1 MPSFEEVQ
9 QYLVGAARLMLG
21 KPDGLR
27 MLDFSADG
35 FWNSFFAMVV
45 ALPALM
51 IGWVGLAND
60 LDQTSMALGSRLS
73 ILLRIAFI
81 DFAAWTGP
89 LILLGLVISRTSI
102 ADRFARIVVA
112 GNWGSAVIVWFMLP
126 APLLRL
132 LYPAAA
138 GAASI
143 LSLVLFAISMVMTWR
158 LTNLAVGKG
167 PAAAAAV
174 FAGMLGT
181 SLAILFLLQP
191 ALGLDG
197 AAQLPDG

>member
-1 MPSFEEVQ
+1 MPSFEQVQ
-9 QYLVGAARLMLG
+9 QYLTGAARMMLG
-21 KPDGLR
+21 KADGLR

-60 LDQTSMALGSRLS
+60 LEQMPDAIGSRFS
-73 ILLRIAFI
+73 ILLRIAAI
-81 DFAAWTGP
+81 DFASWTGP
-89 LILLGLVISRTSI
+89 LVLLALVITRTPI

-132 LYPAAA
+132 VYPAAES
-138 GAASI
+138 AASL
-143 LSLVLFAISMVMTWR
+143 LSLVLFAVSLLLTWR

-167 PAAAAAV
+167 PAIATAV
-174 FAGMLGT
+174 FVGMFV
-181 SLAILFLLQP
+181 SSIAILILLQS
-191 ALGLDG
+191 ALGLAS
-197 AAQLPDG
+197 AA

>member
-1 MPSFEEVQ
+1 MPSFEQVQ
-9 QYLVGAARLMLG
+9 QYLTGAARLMLG
-21 KPDGLR
+21 KSDGLR

-51 IGWVGLAND
+51 IGWVGLANE
-60 LDQTSMALGSRLS
+60 LEQMPGAIGGRFS
-73 ILLRIAFI
+73 ILLRIALI
-81 DFAAWTGP
+81 DFASWTVP
-89 LILLGLVISRTSI
+89 LVLLALVITRTPI

-132 LYPAAA
+132 VYPAAE
-138 GAASI
+138 GAAST
-143 LSLVLFAISMVMTWR
+143 LSLVLFAVSLLLTWR

-167 PAAAAAV
+167 PAAATAV
-174 FAGMLGT
+174 FVGMFVSSIAVLV
-181 SLAILFLLQP
+181 FLQS
-191 ALGLDG
+191 ALGLSS
-197 AAQLPDG
+197 AAQISGG

>member
-1 MPSFEEVQ
+1 
-9 QYLVGAARLMLG
+9 MLG
-21 KPDGLR
+21 KADGLR

-60 LDQTSMALGSRLS
+60 LEQLPDAIGSRFS
-73 ILLRIAFI
+73 ILLRIAAI
-81 DFAAWTGP
+81 DFASWTGP
-89 LILLGLVISRTSI
+89 LVLLALVITRTPI

-132 LYPAAA
+132 VYPAAES
-138 GAASI
+138 AASL
-143 LSLVLFAISMVMTWR
+143 LSLVLFAVSLLLTWR

-167 PAAAAAV
+167 PAIATAV
-174 FAGMLGT
+174 FVGMFV
-181 SLAILFLLQP
+181 SSIAILILLQS
-191 ALGLDG
+191 ALGLAS
-197 AAQLPDG
+197 AA

>member
-1 MPSFEEVQ
+1 MPSFEQVQ
-9 QYLVGAARLMLG
+9 QYLTGAARLMLG
-21 KPDGLR
+21 KADGLR

-60 LDQTSMALGSRLS
+60 LEQMPDAIGSRFT
-73 ILLRIAFI
+73 ILLRIAAI
-81 DFAAWTGP
+81 DFASWTGP
-89 LILLGLVISRTSI
+89 LVLLALVITRTPI

-132 LYPAAA
+132 VYPAAES
-138 GAASI
+138 AASL
-143 LSLVLFAISMVMTWR
+143 LSLVLFAVSLLLTWR

-167 PAAAAAV
+167 PAIATAV
-174 FAGMLGT
+174 FVGMFV
-181 SLAILFLLQP
+181 SSIAILILLQS
-191 ALGLDG
+191 ALGLAS
-197 AAQLPDG
+197 AA

>member
-1 MPSFEEVQ
+1 MPSFEQVQ
-9 QYLVGAARLMLG
+9 QYLTGAARLMLG
-21 KPDGLR
+21 KSDGLR

-51 IGWVGLAND
+51 IGWVGLANE
-60 LDQTSMALGSRLS
+60 LEQMPGAIGGRFS
-73 ILLRIAFI
+73 ILLRIALI
-81 DFAAWTGP
+81 DFASWTVP
-89 LILLGLVISRTSI
+89 LVLLALVITRTPI

-132 LYPAAA
+132 VYPAAE
-138 GAASI
+138 GAAST
-143 LSLVLFAISMVMTWR
+143 LSLILFAVSLLLTWR

-167 PAAAAAV
+167 PAAATAV
-174 FAGMLGT
+174 FVGMFVSSIAVLV
-181 SLAILFLLQP
+181 FLQS
-191 ALGLDG
+191 ALGLSS
-197 AAQLPDG
+197 AAQISGG

>member
-1 MPSFEEVQ
+1 MPSFEQVQ
-9 QYLVGAARLMLG
+9 QYLTGAARLMLG
-21 KPDGLR
+21 KADGLR

-60 LDQTSMALGSRLS
+60 LEQMPDAIGSRFS
-73 ILLRIAFI
+73 ILLRIAAI
-81 DFAAWTGP
+81 DFASWTGP
-89 LILLGLVISRTSI
+89 LVLLALVITRTPI

-132 LYPAAA
+132 VYPAAES
-138 GAASI
+138 AASL
-143 LSLVLFAISMVMTWR
+143 LSLVLFAVSLLLTWR

-167 PAAAAAV
+167 PAIATAV
-174 FAGMLGT
+174 FVGMFV
-181 SLAILFLLQP
+181 SSIAILILLQS
-191 ALGLDG
+191 ALGLAS
-197 AAQLPDG
+197 AA

>member
-1 MPSFEEVQ
+1 MPSFEQVQ
-9 QYLVGAARLMLG
+9 QYLTGAARLILG
-21 KPDGLR
+21 KADGLR

-60 LDQTSMALGSRLS
+60 LEQMPDAIGSRFS
-73 ILLRIAFI
+73 ILLRIAAI
-81 DFAAWTGP
+81 DFASWTGP
-89 LILLGLVISRTSI
+89 LVLLALVITRTPI

-132 LYPAAA
+132 VYPAAES
-138 GAASI
+138 AASL
-143 LSLVLFAISMVMTWR
+143 LSLVLFAVSLLLTWR

-167 PAAAAAV
+167 PAIATAV
-174 FAGMLGT
+174 FVGMFV
-181 SLAILFLLQP
+181 SSIAILILLQS
-191 ALGLDG
+191 ALGLAS
-197 AAQLPDG
+197 AA